1 MTFDTP
7 VFAADVKVTGS
18 YYVAG
23 IYQNNTSFVTNAE
36 KPSTA
41 FYYQRL
47 RVQTDFIATPAL
59 RLVTRFDAMERIW
72 GHARSTVPLV
82 ITNDVDSAGTRA
94 ENENIAFDWAYI
106 WYVSKIGLWQVGVME
121 DGVWGTVFADNAA
134 PELKITWTAVKMPF
148 IAGLQVVKIE
158 ENSKAFMNMAPY
170 GTQTDV
176 DVDEYQGFF
185 IFNWK
190 SGKAGLLGVYHRS
203 AISRP
208 WSVSPLVSDGYKTD
222 IFVLEPYVKAKI
234 GPVSVEAE
242 IDYAFGK
249 LAKWENG
256 VIDTITGLPKNDV
269 KVNNLMA
276 YVDVVA
282 DFDMFYVGGTFAFM
296 DGDKPETKDKIE
308 GGVLDGGRDWNP
320 CLLMFNWE
328 RAYWAG
334 TLPGY
339 LPGGV
344 LGLVATEPNMGGVM
358 NNAWFGQIRAG
369 VRPILNL
376 DIMGS
381 VSYAKAVRNASVAP
395 ASLLPD
401 ALAGFGGTDLTNER
415 DYGWEIDVVATYKI
429 TNNLNYMLGG
439 AYFFT
444 GDYYKGKVAPG
455 APNDVEDNYLIINK
469 LTFTF

>member
-1 MTFDTP
+1 
-7 VFAADVKVTGS
+7 
-18 YYVAG
+18 
-23 IYQNNTSFVTNAE
+23 
-36 KPSTA
+36 
-41 FYYQRL
+41 
-47 RVQTDFIATPAL
+47 
-59 RLVTRFDAMERIW
+59 
-72 GHARSTVPLV
+72 
-82 ITNDVDSAGTRA
+82 
-94 ENENIAFDWAYI
+94 
-106 WYVSKIGLWQVGVME
+106 
-121 DGVWGTVFADNAA
+121 
-134 PELKITWTAVKMPF
+134 
-148 IAGLQVVKIE
+148 
-158 ENSKAFMNMAPY
+158 
-170 GTQTDV
+170 
-176 DVDEYQGFF
+176 
-185 IFNWK
+185 
-190 SGKAGLLGVYHRS
+190 VYHRS